1 MPAER
6 TRGSRRTGADGT
18 QLVWTQPVAPAAPGI
33 AFATNITPTTF
44 AADADA
50 ASAFETAFQ
59 CDAPPLVES
68 LPQPACETQAPSF
81 FIFEPTSPPPGPKR
95 LSYKRKAAPSPS
107 SSASPSS
114 PSSASA
120 GGASTDT
127 PTPSPSPA
135 HIPRPPNAFILF
147 RSSFIR
153 ARAVPARVETS
164 HSTLSAIAGLT
175 WAALPPA
182 DRGLWHAKAREV
194 REEHQERFP
203 GYAFRPRRAA
213 PATPTSS
220 EGEECTVRNKKKGE
234 ADPAPRRR
242 YRDAP
247 PPDRA
252 RCAHIASLLVQG
264 LSGAALDD
272 ATRTFDAEREK
283 EGGGSGMGW
292 GVEVRFGEVVTP
304 EMGGVESKSAGS
316 GPARER
322 KISTRAGV
330 KEKTDGAR
338 ERKTSSAARRTRKVK
353 AEPSSPSSSPAPDDA
368 PSSPATDALAP
379 FDFSLPLPLPLEMDL
394 SALDWPYDTSYP
406 ATPSSPFDGYDNSY
420 PSSPLDASYESY
432 PSTPYAQS
440 PFSTPPASPALSHA
454 SAASPSP
461 SALSACPSLES
472 LGVLSTPPL
481 SACASLE
488 DLGAFTALSA
498 YASFDAPAFDLP
510 YYASAFPTYT
520 PAFDAP
526 GFEQC
531 GAGMGAAVGLLPP
544 YDLDLGLAY
553 PEMGG
558 EMAGWGWGW
567 GWGWGCGDPS
577 LAGVGGVG
585 VYVVDLRSPAPL
597 LDRGRRGWWRRRSG
611 PSLIPHPPAL
621 HVDRRARAPVEATS
635 ADREIPGWDAPA
647 LSVLYPSFAVTGAGA
662 GTGTEAYAYPASV
675 GRSTPPTVHRRR
687 PVVRREHGDGRGA
700 VL

>member
-18 QLVWTQPVAPAAPGI
+18 QLVWTQPVAPAAPGAGGI

-44 AADADA
+44 AADVDADA
-50 ASAFETAFQ
+50 AFEFAFQ
-59 CDAPPLVES
+59 CDAPPPVES
-68 LPQPACETQAPSF
+68 LPQPACDTQTDLSTPSF
-81 FIFEPTSPPPGPKR
+81 FIFEPTSTPPGSKR
-95 LSYKRKAAPSPS
+95 PSRKRKASPPSS

-114 PSSASA
+114 PSS
-120 GGASTDT
+120 STADGPT
-127 PTPSPSPA
+127 PTPSPA

-182 DRGLWHAKAREV
+182 DRGLWHAKAREA

-203 GYAFRPRRAA
+203 GYAFRPRKAA
-213 PATPTSS
+213 PCAAAPS
-220 EGEECTVRNKKKGE
+220 CKKKDVKDN
-234 ADPAPRRR
+234 ADPPAPRRR
-242 YRDAP
+242 CRDAP

-304 EMGGVESKSAGS
+304 EMGGVESRSASS

-322 KISTRAGV
+322 KTSTRAGV
-330 KEKTDGAR
+330 KEKADGPR
-338 ERKTSSAARRTRKVK
+338 DRKTSRAARRTREVKV
-353 AEPSSPSSSPAPDDA
+353 EPPSSPSPSPSPASLSSEPTPDA
-368 PSSPATDALAP
+368 PAP
-379 FDFSLPLPLPLEMDL
+379 FDFPLSLDM
-394 SALDWPYDTSYP
+394 SFDWPYDASSL
-406 ATPSSPFDGYDNSY
+406 SSPFDTSPY
-420 PSSPLDASYESY
+420 PFDSHPATPTPYEYESY
-432 PSTPYAQS
+432 PPTPSSPYAQS

-454 SAASPSP
+454 AAASPSP
-461 SALSACPSLES
+461 LSACSSVES
-472 LGVLSTPPL
+472 LGSLSTPPL
-481 SACASLE
+481 SACPSLE
-488 DLGAFTALSA
+488 DLRAFADLSA
-498 YASFDAPAFDLP
+498 YASFDAPAFDLSC
-510 YYASAFPTYT
+510 YASAFPAYT

-531 GAGMGAAVGLLPP
+531 GAGMGAAVRLLPP

-558 EMAGWGWGW
+558 EMAY
-567 GWGWGCGDPS
+567 
-577 LAGVGGVG
+577 L
-585 VYVVDLRSPAPL
+585 
-597 LDRGRRGWWRRRSG
+597 
-611 PSLIPHPPAL
+611 
-621 HVDRRARAPVEATS
+621 TS
-635 ADREIPGWDAPA
+635 YAA
-647 LSVLYPSFAVTGAGA
+647 A
-662 GTGTEAYAYPASV
+662 GTEGMW
-675 GRSTPPTVHRRR
+675 
-687 PVVRREHGDGRGA
+687 
-700 VL
+700 